1 MGLHL
6 LRSMIMTTVM
16 GGKNTMKNTALEEER
31 RRRKKESK
39 RLFWGRR
46 RNSRTYKLCPAIKPL
61 LLVAADKN
69 RAHYFRSQ
77 ATKVWEEDNR
87 HAIVLIGDALVAVG
101 NAALVLGRVDE
112 LSLSYRFIWS

>member
-1 MGLHL
+1 MSWHSVWHNSCWGLDKKGEASTRHL
-6 LRSMIMTTVM
+6 
-16 GGKNTMKNTALEEER
+16 
-31 RRRKKESK
+31 
-39 RLFWGRR
+39 
-46 RNSRTYKLCPAIKPL
+46 
-61 LLVAADKN
+61 KN
-69 RAHYFRSQ
+69 RVHYFRSQ